1 MILSYE
7 LVDDPGNERQ
17 EDVSTQ
23 FDACYRL
30 LSIEEFCLWW
40 ELTDAHGVVVMAS
53 AL

>member
-7 LVDDPGNERQ
+7 LVDNPSYEY
-17 EDVSTQ
+17 EEEVSTQ

-40 ELTDAHGVVVMAS
+40 ELTDSDGFVVMAS
-53 AL
+53 A